1 MSINKENM
9 IKKLAARIEERN
21 FQKLLKPQKSWIK
34 SGLTDLMDLI
44 KRIEAVMEKY
54 AVLCLV
60 GGVGWLWLER
70 IFT

>member
-1 MSINKENM
+1 MSINKEN
-9 IKKLAARIEERN
+9 ITKKLAARIEERN

-44 KRIEAVMEKY
+44 KKIEAVLEIY